1 MKNKTEI
8 AVKITDKNREKVK
21 AILNMFKDW
30 QEHDCLGFKYIHYY
44 KSCWCGIDNTKKD
57 IIKPKELKQILAIE
71 KLKAGDYIKT
81 TYGDI
86 KKFEFPVFDIINFK
100 RYATKEEIAKFE
112 GNKELQV
119 GKWYKHNSGSL
130 CLVESIDESGT
141 VYGYEISSFGVWSN
155 YTNQDGAICLLNSIA
170 KKSVKEATP
179 QEVETALIKEAKK
192 RGLTPYYDTFY
203 FDPTLSV
210 LYDRFG
216 LGQKV
221 VFYDGKW
228 AEVIKNDDKPKVGDV
243 CKFWDNEEDNCVIG
257 IYKEH
262 TGRYHTHTAV
272 WGGFDNAKV
281 LTQEEVIELLFKN

>member
-21 AILNMFKDW
+21 AILEMFKDW
-30 QEHDCLGFKYIHYY
+30 QAYDCLGFKYIHYY
-44 KSCWCGIDNTKKD
+44 KSCWCGVNKTKKD
-57 IIKPKELKQILAIE
+57 IVKPKELKQILARE
-71 KLKAGDYIKT
+71 KLREGDYIKT

-86 KKFEFPVFDIINFK
+86 KKCDVFWFDTLSFK
-100 RYATKEEIAKFE
+100 RYATKEEIEKFE
-112 GNKELQV
+112 GNKELQA
-119 GKWYKHNSGSL
+119 GKWYKHDSGSL
-130 CLVESIDESGT
+130 CLVDSIDESGN
-141 VYGYEISSFGVWSN
+141 VYGYEIDTFGVWLN

-228 AEVIKNDDKPKVGDV
+228 EEVIKNDDKPKVGDV
-243 CKFWDNEEDNCVIG
+243 CKIT
-257 IYKEH
+257 YKEEWCIKH
-262 TGRYHTHTAV
+262 LTKI
-272 WGGFDNAKV
+272 DAKIIGAIIEK
-281 LTQEEVIELLFKN
+281 LTQEEVIELLFKK